1 MQLKI
6 SNKIIGYLL
15 LAFGIF
21 AIAFSAL
28 NVYDV
33 FKGKAK
39 PFALFKFDPIALDF
53 SKFVEETPQNPS
65 VKQELIASD
74 LLSQPVNYIAH
85 LLLMGFIASAGFK
98 IASLGIMLVR
108 TIKVNLK
115 EEKENIV
122 MSSAPNKPTWK

>member
-1 MQLKI
+1 MTEKI

-39 PFALFKFDPIALDF
+39 P
-53 SKFVEETPQNPS
+53 
-65 VKQELIASD
+65 
-74 LLSQPVNYIAH
+74 
-85 LLLMGFIASAGFK
+85 
-98 IASLGIMLVR
+98 
-108 TIKVNLK
+108 
-115 EEKENIV
+115 
-122 MSSAPNKPTWK
+122 